1 MQLKDAVGRF
11 GEAIAARFLVDSGY
25 QLLDRNW
32 RCARGEIDIIA
43 SQGRLLVFCEVKT
56 RSSLAFGQPAEAVG
70 RVKAQRL
77 RTLSL
82 QWLAENPGGWDGI
95 RFDVI
100 SVLRR
105 PAGPAQVHHLPA
117 AF

>member
-43 SQGRLLVFCEVKT
+43 SYGRTLVFCEVKT
-56 RSSLAFGQPAEAVG
+56 RSSLAFGTPAEAVG

-77 RTLSL
+77 RKLSL
-82 QWLAENPGGWDGI
+82 QWLGENPGGWETI

-105 PAGPAQVHHLPA
+105 PGGPAQLHHLQA